1 MDLQNYYY
9 INTPVDLLPDAPII
23 PNINSLDSPPELNT
37 VLSDI
42 LDYKNNIPTIT
53 ILDNKTVQ
61 LNGLLSKIKPTT
73 TTYKKFLSGLRS
85 APTFPDTL
93 DLRDDLGPVRDQGTL
108 GSCVSFASSAMKEW
122 QEKKEGTFTGYLS
135 PAYIYVNRINN
146 PEEGMYL
153 SDACDIL
160 ANKGVCSEV
169 DYSYNEFVLNK
180 SPNTIKPTSLPPS
193 VVKEANRYRTSN
205 SVLVQTI
212 NDLKTALY
220 LHGPCIIGTLV
231 YYPMNKRM
239 WVPTD
244 PNDRMTNLGGGH
256 CMVVVG
262 YNTNGFI
269 IRNSWGPNWN
279 PTDLPDMMGHDYL
292 PYEDFK
298 YATTNYDAEIWSTT
312 DLIQQNIDDIL
323 VDPEYVIPPT
333 PAPLPIVEYIVVSN
347 YNTEIIL
354 GVLLGAIILFNIVYF
369 LMQTHKK

>member
-1 MDLQNYYY
+1 MDLKNYFFVDTQ
-9 INTPVDLLPDAPII
+9 INLLPNAPII
-23 PNINSLDSPPELNT
+23 PNINSPDSPPELNN
-37 VLSDI
+37 VLSSI
-42 LDYKNNIPTIT
+42 PDYQNNIPQVTIF
-53 ILDNKTVQ
+53 DNKTVK
-61 LNGLLSKIKPTT
+61 LDGLLSKIKPTT
-73 TTYKKFLSGLRS
+73 ATYKKFLTSFRS
-85 APTFPDTL
+85 TPTFPDVL
-93 DLRDDLGPVRDQGTL
+93 DLRNNIGPVRDQGSL

-122 QEKKEGTFTGYLS
+122 QERNSNTYTGYFS

-146 PEEGMYL
+146 PEEGMFL

-160 ANKGVCSEV
+160 ANKGVCGEE
-169 DYSYNEFVLNK
+169 DYSYNAFTANRD
-180 SPNTIKPTSLPPS
+180 PNIIKPRELPPS
-193 VVKEANRYRTSN
+193 VITKANKYRTSN

-244 PNDRMTNLGGGH
+244 PNNIFTNLGGGH

-279 PTDLPDMMGHDYL
+279 PNNSPDMMGHDYL

-298 YATTNYDAEIWSTT
+298 YATQRYEGEIWSTT
-312 DLIQQNIDDIL
+312 DLIEHNPDYIPIE
-323 VDPEYVIPPT
+323 PEYVIPPT
-333 PAPLPIVEYIVVSN
+333 PAPTPVIQYIQMSDL
-347 YNTEIIL
+347 NTEMILGAVIIIL
-354 GVLLGAIILFNIVYF
+354 IISNIAF
-369 LMQTHKK
+369 FIMQKK